1 MDVKVRFRFNQ
12 ITGEVELFEVTDE
25 GIMVLSEAEHNR
37 EHDRIAAEIGNL
49 IERNPQI
56 TEVFSDSVSIEQQ
69 TIAEPDSIEESSDT
83 TETQEQKQRQAE

>member
-25 GIMVLSEAEHNR
+25 GVMRLSEAEHNR

-49 IERNPQI
+49 VERNPQI
-56 TEVFSDSVSIEQQ
+56 TEVFSDSVSVEPQ
-69 TIAEPDSIEESSDT
+69 TISEPANIEESSDT
-83 TETQEQKQRQAE
+83 TETQEQKQRQKE